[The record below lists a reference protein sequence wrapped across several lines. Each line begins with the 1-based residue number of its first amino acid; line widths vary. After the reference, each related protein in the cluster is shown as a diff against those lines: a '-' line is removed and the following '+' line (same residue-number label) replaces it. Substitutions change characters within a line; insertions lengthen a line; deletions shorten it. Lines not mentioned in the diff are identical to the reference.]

1 MLAKLRPYVE
11 AICTTAVRRI
21 QVSTIGNVVR
31 KRINGLL
38 SDFSDAGRPRLD
50 ALTVYSVRWPARI
63 QRAQ

>member
-21 QVSTIGNVVR
+21 KMSIIGNAVR
-31 KRINGLL
+31 IRIHGLI
-38 SDFSDAGRPRLD
+38 SDLSDAGRPRLD

-63 QRAQ
+63 QRDE